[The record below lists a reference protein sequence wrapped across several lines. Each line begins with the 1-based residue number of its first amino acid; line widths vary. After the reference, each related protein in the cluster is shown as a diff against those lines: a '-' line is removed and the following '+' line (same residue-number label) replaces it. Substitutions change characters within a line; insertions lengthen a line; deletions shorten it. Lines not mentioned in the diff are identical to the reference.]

1 MHIFCCCGMNR
12 EDKKELENYR
22 NKKKKK
28 ELETYSLCMVG
39 STGVG
44 KSTITSKYIGNPTIF
59 KNESTIRETYNIDK
73 HIKLTGQNE
82 TIHVIV
88 EDTAGQEVRSA
99 VPCGGRCRL
108 SLPQVN
114 KVAVVETVAGLKL
127 VFDQKQ
133 DQKQHG
139 KNCPRPDTVFI

>member
-1 MHIFCCCGMNR
+1 MHPEGGSHRRQHLGQDN
-12 EDKKELENYR
+12 D
-22 NKKKKK
+22 
-28 ELETYSLCMVG
+28 TSLAFQCSSAQDSRDG
-39 STGVG
+39 LQRSQQ
-44 KSTITSKYIGNPTIF
+44 
-59 KNESTIRETYNIDK
+59 
-73 HIKLTGQNE
+73 HL
-82 TIHVIV
+82 H